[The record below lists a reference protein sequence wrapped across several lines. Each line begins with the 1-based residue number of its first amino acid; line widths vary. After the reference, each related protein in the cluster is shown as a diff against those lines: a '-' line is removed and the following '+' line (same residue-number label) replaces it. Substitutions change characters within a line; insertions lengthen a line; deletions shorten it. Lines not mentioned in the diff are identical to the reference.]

1 MDRMYF
7 KLSSVTPDLTLTVD
21 LFVVGLGQ
29 CEHAQSVSDHPLHR
43 ETNFLSKVD
52 VRINI
57 TFD

>member
-1 MDRMYF
+1 MYF